1 MLSFMTG
8 IDAQASNRSEIV
20 DNDPIAPGCSYT
32 FSNNMYYHSD
42 NGSYNNDMRIS
53 SYLSSYNTANVTY
66 TYPIISVSS
75 PTYLRIGIYLNHT
88 NFTDENAHYNYQT
101 SSANYSTTGN
111 FNQNNAAATWNYV
124 YNYSISMPFYGS
136 KIMGYSSTNYNQQFG
151 SDAMKMTVYY

>member
-32 FSNNMYYHSD
+32 FSNNMYYHSY

-111 FNQNNAAATWNYV
+111 FNQN
-124 YNYSISMPFYGS
+124 MPFYGS